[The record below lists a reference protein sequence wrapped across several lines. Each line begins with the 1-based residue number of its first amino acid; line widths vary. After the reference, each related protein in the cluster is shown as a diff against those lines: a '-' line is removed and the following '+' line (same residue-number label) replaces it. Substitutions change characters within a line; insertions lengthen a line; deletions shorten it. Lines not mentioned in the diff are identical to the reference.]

1 MEKQD
6 KNSHLFSDLVSENRE
21 TPSPKDAEPEAPSE
35 SLQEVKQ
42 ALTLKSDEVRLLQ
55 DKHLRLAAEF
65 ENYKRLAQRDQ
76 REFARFANEN
86 ILKEL
91 LPIVDNLERA
101 IRSAKESAGRD
112 GLVQGIELTLKQ
124 FQETLKKFGVR
135 AVPTVGTIFDPACH
149 QAVARTE
156 SATDPENTVIMEH
169 QKGYLLHD
177 RMLRPAMV
185 TVAAGPPAASHGQA
199 PAERSEETPTAAPDQ
214 LRKETTH
221 G

>member
-1 MEKQD
+1 MENQD
-6 KNSHLFSDLVSENRE
+6 KNSRIFSDLVSESQGTASSNV
-21 TPSPKDAEPEAPSE
+21 AEPEASSE
-35 SLQEVKQ
+35 SLEEAKQ
-42 ALTLKSDEVRLLQ
+42 SLTRKADEVRGLQ

-65 ENYKRLAQRDQ
+65 ENYKRLTQRDH

-86 ILKEL
+86 ILREL

-101 IRSAKESAGRD
+101 IQSVKTSAGRD

-124 FQETLKKFGVR
+124 FQETLKKFGVQE
-135 AVPTVGTIFDPACH
+135 VPTVGTTFDPGRH

-177 RMLRPAMV
+177 RILRPAMV
-185 TVAAGPPAASHGQA
+185 TVALSPVTASHGHTPPEPSEKT
-199 PAERSEETPTAAPDQ
+199 PADAPDQ
-214 LRKETTH
+214 LKKETTH